1 MKKYIISLLLLLLVL
16 GARAQDSVD
25 VTFRY
30 QPTSSSPGIVYLPGE
45 FNNWA
50 SNVGGIIPSNSPSA
64 MNWDPSGRVWTKTV
78 RLMIG
83 FPGTSPKGIAGAYQY
98 KFNEDGSKWLADPLN
113 PRINAS
119 DAGNSYIFPTNPTIY
134 QLVPNERTGIT
145 ASTNPTISAYLFPK
159 VGAALDTSTI
169 TLRVG
174 AKLYSGLGRFYNPT
188 SKQFSFPIPDRL
200 PNGIHK
206 VILSAGSSADSVS
219 IAVQA
224 GYVQITNLSGFVT
237 RNPQRVLYGVVQD
250 AAIHSIRVVRN
261 DVDTTS
267 VNASLGNFVDTVQ
280 LRERLNTFKAVTRDS
295 NNTLQVSDPVSFTY
309 LVNHAPDASIY
320 FIGAGPNVIFNAQG
334 IDPDSGQ
341 VSTFLWS
348 QDSRNPQQIA
358 GVNGSKGQQFSV
370 SKPTVPGEYYFTLI
384 ASDPDGNK
392 DTTRSFFTIL
402 DDGTFQGSSL
412 ATVPRWV
419 TQGRLYEM
427 FFKSLTPQ
435 GTINAAIPMLQ
446 YLKSLGVN
454 ILWVMPIM
462 ENASPINNRTGH
474 GYNIKNFLK
483 VAPEYGTNDD
493 FKNFV
498 SQAHALGLKVIVDI
512 TPNHTSYQ
520 HPFVLEARQYRER
533 SPATWR
539 GLWVRSLTGCMR
551 RASPWTASR
560 SGQSHSRSMPCFECG
575 FSRSFWHRKHL
586 PAGSISIRRC
596 GNSLKRGMTISS
608 NSRCAST

>member
-358 GVNGSKGQQFSV
+358 GVNGSKGKQFSV

-462 ENASPINNRTGH
+462 ENASPINNRTGP

-498 SQAHALGLKVIVDI
+498 SQAHALGLKVIVEFEKAVTGEDEFR
-512 TPNHTSYQ
+512 TAYSQ
-520 HPFVLEARQYRER
+520 VL
-533 SPATWR
+533 
-539 GLWVRSLTGCMR
+539 
-551 RASPWTASR
+551 SR
-560 SGQSHSRSMPCFECG
+560 SAADNPL
-575 FSRSFWHRKHL
+575 W
-586 PAGSISIRRC
+586 
-596 GNSLKRGMTISS
+596 
-608 NSRCAST
+608 